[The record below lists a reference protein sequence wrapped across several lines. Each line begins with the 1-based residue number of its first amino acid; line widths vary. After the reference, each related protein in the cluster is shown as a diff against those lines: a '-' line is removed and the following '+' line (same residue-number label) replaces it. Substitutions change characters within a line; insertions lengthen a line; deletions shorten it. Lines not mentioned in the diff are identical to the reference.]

1 MSVTQAAWKAT
12 VEIIV
17 GRYDSAEVFEKPLII
32 VV

>member
-12 VEIIV
+12 IENHR
-17 GRYDSAEVFEKPLII
+17 GRCDGSEVFEKLLII

>member
-12 VEIIV
+12 VENHR
-17 GRYDSAEVFEKPLII
+17 GRYDSAEVFEKPLIT

>member
-12 VEIIV
+12 LKISV
-17 GRYDSAEVFEKPLII
+17 GRCDGAEVFEKLLII